1 MWQAITGKKWALTN
15 PHARTAPRV
24 PTGAQLS
31 TLKKKT
37 LSAMLG
43 EQTAFTEQ
51 EWAAF
56 NIDDLKKDDF
66 AKSGT
71 LYYKPSP
78 LADTKEQLSK
88 AELQQYEEGSQCDE
102 TKCTSPDGTRL

>member
-1 MWQAITGKKWALTN
+1 MAGYNWQKVGTN
-15 PHARTAPRV
+15 KPACPD
-24 PTGAQLS
+24 GAACTDRS
-31 TLKKKT
+31 SAFNTLKKKT